1 MSEEGGVKRTAMNE
15 YDPDYAVPPRETFTD
30 WVLER
35 ELDRIKAET
44 GRDLYPFVF
53 GDRAVDDELAGALAE
68 VTGIKAAFWIKR
80 QEQYA
85 EILTRREAG
94 LGGG

>member
-35 ELDRIKAET
+35 ELDRIKDES
-44 GRDLYPFVF
+44 GYDLYPFVF
-53 GDRAVDDELAGALAE
+53 GDRSINEELAVILADI
-68 VTGIKAAFWIKR
+68 TGIKAKFWLAR
-80 QEQYA
+80 QQRYD
-85 EILTRREAG
+85 EILARRRNDETT
-94 LGGG
+94 